1 MLNHE
6 TNLERFSS
14 RQEACEMMRDRLSE
28 YATLAAL
35 GLRPEAT
42 FPEVA
47 AHLAGCHSCCERL
60 EELQELTDASYADA
74 VDVAPCYPRPDLSF
88 LGQDGVTTAAG
99 NRAGR
104 IDQLGRILITF
115 SQRMHDTLRPAP
127 LLAASRGEL
136 LYRYVEQA
144 SPGHDVNVTIEVE
157 IENRARSEARVWA
170 GVDVLSADS
179 FDQAGTSVVL
189 RFGGTSMECATDE
202 TGSVDFAPVPLD
214 AVAGLEVEIRPRRL
228 DGQ

>member
-35 GLRPEAT
+35 GMSPEAT

-47 AHLAGCHSCCERL
+47 AHLAGCRSCRERL
-60 EELQELTDASYADA
+60 EELQDLTNASYADTF
-74 VDVAPCYPRPDLSF
+74 DVAPHYPRPDLSF
-88 LGQDGVTTAAG
+88 LRKGEVTKAAG

-115 SQRMHDTLRPAP
+115 SQTMLDALRPAP
-127 LLAASRGEL
+127 LLGATRGEL
-136 LYRYVEQA
+136 LYRYVEEA

-157 IENRARSEARVWA
+157 IENRARSEARVCV
-170 GVDVLSADS
+170 GVEMLGADS
-179 FDQAGTSVVL
+179 FDQSGTSVVL
-189 RFGGTSMECATDE
+189 RFGGTSMECETDE
-202 TGSVDFAPVPLD
+202 TGIVDFAPVPLD
-214 AVAGLEVEIRPRRL
+214 AVASLEVEIRPRRL
-228 DGQ
+228 DAQ